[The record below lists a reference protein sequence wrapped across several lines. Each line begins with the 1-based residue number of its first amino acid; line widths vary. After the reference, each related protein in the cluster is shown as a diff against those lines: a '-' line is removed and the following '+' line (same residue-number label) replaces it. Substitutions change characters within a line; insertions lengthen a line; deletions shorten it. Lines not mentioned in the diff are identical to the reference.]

1 MTLEEKL
8 AQLGSIWVFEI
19 LDARPRR
26 ARQGAASASGAGIG
40 QITRVAGATSFAMP
54 VVAALANEI
63 QRFLVE
69 ETRLGIPA
77 IVHEECL
84 HGLVARDAVCFPQ
97 SIGLAAA
104 WDPELLEA
112 LASSFARQLRAM
124 GAHQGLAPI
133 FDVARDP
140 RWGRIEETYGED
152 PYLIA
157 ALGVAYVRG
166 LQEGAGA
173 PVLATGKHM
182 VGHGLP
188 EGGMNRAPAHIGPRE
203 LRDVYLWPFEAAV
216 REAGMR
222 SMMHAYEDVDGVPCV
237 ASRELFTTTLRDEW
251 GFDGIVVSDYAGI
264 DELVE
269 SHAIVGDLG
278 AAAALALEAGIDVE
292 LPSTA
297 AYGAPLAQALADGRV
312 DPALVDRA
320 VARVLAVKFELG
332 LFEAPYV
339 DAAGRA
345 SAARGP
351 TAPWPARRP
360 ARRSSCSR
368 TTGRCRCATTCAT
381 IAVIGPNADSARN
394 LLGDYAHVAHI
405 ETLLEMRA
413 RTRSASRSPTTSA
426 CPTSSRTARRSSTRS
441 ASAAPAAPRSASPPG
456 GDVLDAERRAR
467 SRRRPTAARGADVA
481 IVVVG
486 ERSGLTLECT
496 CGEMRDRMELTL
508 PGRQEELVAAVAATG
523 TPVVLVLVAGRPL
536 AIPEAAASARPPWS
550 TRGCRATR
558 GRRAIAEILFGD
570 AEPGGKLPVTVPR
583 HVGQI
588 PIYYA
593 HKPSGG
599 RSHWHGDYV
608 DGSHLPLWP
617 FGHGLSYTRFALHGP
632 ELDRTT
638 LALGD
643 EVAIGVEVENVGERE
658 GDEVVQLYVRDEEA
672 SVTRPVKELR
682 GFRRVR
688 LAPGRA
694 PPRDLPPGRRAARLH
709 RPRRPARARARPR
722 AADGR
727 HVLDRPALSGRRRAH
742 GRGRRPRAAL
752 ALPDRGRRRLIV
764 ARRNRVTPLSELV
777 ADPARGLVYG
787 NRGCLHDAGGQI
799 RRRYAGR
806 RWIACRLRFRGW
818 HRTPLLQPGRFT
830 ELFFLDEATAMAAGH
845 RACALCRREDYD
857 RLVALW
863 RELHP
868 GQVGADAMD
877 AAAARRARRGG
888 HARAAPSRGA
898 ARRPARRR
906 PSSCATARPGW
917 CAERELLAWTP
928 AGYARA
934 RARGPR
940 ASGAVVITPPS
951 LVEVLRAGWQGAVPL
966 LHPSAAG

>member
-1 MTLEEKL
+1 LSVAATPYLDPALAIADRVDDLLGRMTLEEKL

-19 LDARPRR
+19 LDGAHIESGKAQARL
-26 ARQGAASASGAGIG
+26 GSGIG
-40 QITRVAGATSFAMP
+40 QITRVAGATSFEMP

-104 WDPELLEA
+104 WDPGLVEA

-166 LQEGAGA
+166 LQDGGDA

-222 SMMHAYEDVDGVPCV
+222 SVMHAYEDVDGVPCV

-264 DELVE
+264 DELAT
-269 SHAIVGDLG
+269 SHAIVGDL
-278 AAAALALEAGIDVE
+278 ASCAVLALEAGIDVE

-339 DAAGRA
+339 DAQAARPPLDADRALARDAARA
-345 SAARGP
+345 SIVLLANDGTLPLRDDL
-351 TAPWPARRP
+351 T
-360 ARRSSCSR
+360 
-368 TTGRCRCATTCAT
+368 T

-405 ETLLEMRA
+405 ETLLEMRDNPIGFPVPDDLSLSD
-413 RTRSASRSPTTSA
+413 TLKGRSTILDAIRERCADVTEV
-426 CPTSSRTARRSSTRS
+426 RF
-441 ASAAPAAPRSASPPG
+441 AAG
-456 GDVLDAERRAR
+456 GDVLDASDSQIEEAVA
-467 SRRRPTAARGADVA
+467 AARGADVA

-486 ERSGLTLECT
+486 ERSGLTLDCT
-496 CGEMRDRMELTL
+496 CGEMRDRMELGF
-508 PGRQEELVAAVAATG
+508 PGRQEALVAAVAATG

-536 AIPEAAASARPPWS
+536 AIPDAAERAAAVLNAWVPGDEGP
-550 TRGCRATR
+550 A
-558 GRRAIAEILFGD
+558 AIAEILFGD
-570 AEPGGKLPVTVPR
+570 ADPGGKLPVTVPR
-583 HVGQI
+583 HVGQV

-617 FGHGLSYTRFALHGP
+617 FGHGLTYTRFLLHGP

-643 EVAIGVEVENVGERE
+643 EIAISVEVENVGERA

-688 LAPGRA
+688 LAPGERRRVTFRLA
-694 PPRDLPPGRRAARLH
+694 AEQLAFSGLDGALVFEPGRVRVMVGTSSAEL
-709 RPRRPARARARPR
+709 PCQ
-722 AADGR
+722 ADVELTGEST
-727 HVLDRPALSGRRRAH
+727 AL
-742 GRGRRPRAAL
+742 
-752 ALPDRGRRRLIV
+752 
-764 ARRNRVTPLSELV
+764 
-777 ADPARGLVYG
+777 
-787 NRGCLHDAGGQI
+787 
-799 RRRYAGR
+799 
-806 RWIACRLRFRGW
+806 
-818 HRTPLLQPGRFT
+818 
-830 ELFFLDEATAMAAGH
+830 
-845 RACALCRREDYD
+845 
-857 RLVALW
+857 
-863 RELHP
+863 
-868 GQVGADAMD
+868 
-877 AAAARRARRGG
+877 ARRARYL
-888 HARAAPSRGA
+888 
-898 ARRPARRR
+898 
-906 PSSCATARPGW
+906 TDV
-917 CAERELLAWTP
+917 
-928 AGYARA
+928 
-934 RARGPR
+934 
-940 ASGAVVITPPS
+940 AVS
-951 LVEVLRAGWQGAVPL
+951 
-966 LHPSAAG
+966 

>member
-1 MTLEEKL
+1 LSVAAAPYLDASLPVADRVGDLLARMTLEEKL
-8 AQLGSIWVFEI
+8 AQIGSVWVFEI
-19 LDARPRR
+19 LAREHVDPDKAR
-26 ARQGAASASGAGIG
+26 ARLGAGIG
-40 QITRVAGATSFAMP
+40 QITRVAGATSLAMP
-54 VVAALANEI
+54 AAAALANEI

-104 WDPELLEA
+104 WDPGLLEA

-269 SHAIVGDLG
+269 SHSVVGDLG

-297 AYGAPLAQALADGRV
+297 AYGAPLAQALADGSV
-312 DPALVDRA
+312 DAALVDRA
-320 VARVLAVKFELG
+320 VARVLGVKFELG
-332 LFEAPYV
+332 LFESPYV
-339 DAAGRA
+339 DAEAAQVPLDADRALAREAARA
-345 SAARGP
+345 SIVLLENDGTLPLRDGL
-351 TAPWPARRP
+351 
-360 ARRSSCSR
+360 
-368 TTGRCRCATTCAT
+368 AT
-381 IAVIGPNADSARN
+381 IAVVGPNADSARN
-394 LLGDYAHVAHI
+394 LLGDYAHIAHI
-405 ETLLEMRA
+405 ETLLEMRENPIGFPVPDDLSLSDELDERA
-413 RTRSASRSPTTSA
+413 TI
-426 CPTSSRTARRSSTRS
+426 
-441 ASAAPAAPRSASPPG
+441 
-456 GDVLDAERRAR
+456 LDAIRERAGGAELRFAAGGGILDA
-467 SRRRPTAARGADVA
+467 TDAEIAAAAEAARGADVA

-496 CGEMRDRMELTL
+496 CGEMRDRMELGL

-536 AIPEAAASARPPWS
+536 AIPSAARASAAVVNAWVPGDEGP
-550 TRGCRATR
+550 G
-558 GRRAIAEILFGD
+558 AIAEVLFGD

-583 HVGQI
+583 HVGQV

-632 ELDRTT
+632 SLDRTS
-638 LALGD
+638 LGPGD
-643 EVAIGVEVENVGERE
+643 EVAIAVEVENVGARA

-688 LAPGRA
+688 LAPGERRRVTFRLA
-694 PPRDLPPGRRAARLH
+694 AEQLAFTGRDGRLVLEPGRVRLMVGTSSTDLPCQAEVELTGQPT
-709 RPRRPARARARPR
+709 
-722 AADGR
+722 
-727 HVLDRPALSGRRRAH
+727 VL
-742 GRGRRPRAAL
+742 
-752 ALPDRGRRRLIV
+752 
-764 ARRNRVTPLSELV
+764 ARRS
-777 ADPARGLVYG
+777 
-787 NRGCLHDAGGQI
+787 
-799 RRRYAGR
+799 RY
-806 RWIACRLRFRGW
+806 L
-818 HRTPLLQPGRFT
+818 T
-830 ELFFLDEATAMAAGH
+830 E
-845 RACALCRREDYD
+845 
-857 RLVALW
+857 
-863 RELHP
+863 
-868 GQVGADAMD
+868 
-877 AAAARRARRGG
+877 
-888 HARAAPSRGA
+888 
-898 ARRPARRR
+898 
-906 PSSCATARPGW
+906 
-917 CAERELLAWTP
+917 
-928 AGYARA
+928 
-934 RARGPR
+934 
-940 ASGAVVITPPS
+940 VI
-951 LVEVLRAGWQGAVPL
+951 VD
-966 LHPSAAG
+966 

>member
-1 MTLEEKL
+1 LSVAAAPYLDASLPVADRVGDLLARMTLEEKL
-8 AQLGSIWVFEI
+8 AQIGSIWVFEI
-19 LDARPRR
+19 LTAEHVDPDKARVRL
-26 ARQGAASASGAGIG
+26 GAGIG
-40 QITRVAGATSFAMP
+40 QITRVAGATSLAMP
-54 VVAALANEI
+54 AAAALANAI

-104 WDPELLEA
+104 WDPALLEA

-188 EGGMNRAPAHIGPRE
+188 EGGMNRAPAHIGARE

-269 SHAIVGDLG
+269 SHSTVGDLG

-297 AYGAPLAQALADGRV
+297 AYGAPLAQALADGSV

-332 LFEAPYV
+332 LFESPYV
-339 DAAGRA
+339 DAGAAGPPLDDDRALAREAARA
-345 SAARGP
+345 SIVLLENDGTLPLREGL
-351 TAPWPARRP
+351 
-360 ARRSSCSR
+360 
-368 TTGRCRCATTCAT
+368 AT
-381 IAVIGPNADSARN
+381 IAVVGPNADSARN
-394 LLGDYAHVAHI
+394 LLGDYAHIAHI
-405 ETLLEMRA
+405 ETLLEMRDNPIGFPVPEDLSLSDELDE
-413 RTRSASRSPTTSA
+413 RTTI
-426 CPTSSRTARRSSTRS
+426 
-441 ASAAPAAPRSASPPG
+441 
-456 GDVLDAERRAR
+456 LDAIRDRAGATEVR
-467 SRRRPTAARGADVA
+467 FASGGGVLGSSDAEIAQAVEAARGADVA

-486 ERSGLTLECT
+486 ERSGLTLDCT
-496 CGEMRDRMELTL
+496 CGEMRDRMELGL

-536 AIPEAAASARPPWS
+536 AIPSAAEAAAAVVNAWVPGDEGP
-550 TRGCRATR
+550 G
-558 GRRAIAEILFGD
+558 AIAEVLFGD
-570 AEPGGKLPVTVPR
+570 ADPGGKLPVTVPR
-583 HVGQI
+583 HVGQV

-632 ELDRTT
+632 SLDRT
-638 LALGD
+638 ALGPED
-643 EVAIGVEVENVGERE
+643 EVAIAVEVENVGERT
-658 GDEVVQLYVRDEEA
+658 GDEVVQLYVRDEDA

-688 LAPGRA
+688 LSPGERRRVTFRLAAEQLAFTGLDGRLVLEPGRV
-694 PPRDLPPGRRAARLH
+694 RLLVGTSSTELPCQAEVELTGEPS
-709 RPRRPARARARPR
+709 
-722 AADGR
+722 
-727 HVLDRPALSGRRRAH
+727 VL
-742 GRGRRPRAAL
+742 
-752 ALPDRGRRRLIV
+752 
-764 ARRNRVTPLSELV
+764 ARRSRYLTEV
-777 ADPARGLVYG
+777 AVD
-787 NRGCLHDAGGQI
+787 
-799 RRRYAGR
+799 
-806 RWIACRLRFRGW
+806 
-818 HRTPLLQPGRFT
+818 
-830 ELFFLDEATAMAAGH
+830 
-845 RACALCRREDYD
+845 
-857 RLVALW
+857 
-863 RELHP
+863 
-868 GQVGADAMD
+868 
-877 AAAARRARRGG
+877 
-888 HARAAPSRGA
+888 
-898 ARRPARRR
+898 
-906 PSSCATARPGW
+906 
-917 CAERELLAWTP
+917 
-928 AGYARA
+928 
-934 RARGPR
+934 
-940 ASGAVVITPPS
+940 
-951 LVEVLRAGWQGAVPL
+951 
-966 LHPSAAG
+966 

>member
-1 MTLEEKL
+1 MLTDSGGWTLPLGVTNFSQQYTTDTAKVLAFTTLSMVPALDLLRVRRAPAHQGPDHRGGQGVSVAATPYLDPALAVADRVDDLLGRMTLEEKL
-8 AQLGSIWVFEI
+8 AQLGSIWVFEV
-19 LDARPRR
+19 LDVDRVEPGKAQERL
-26 ARQGAASASGAGIG
+26 GAGIG
-40 QITRVAGATSFAMP
+40 QITRVAGATSFEMP

-63 QRFLVE
+63 QRFLVQG
-69 ETRLGIPA
+69 TRLGIPA

-166 LQEGAGA
+166 LQEGGGA

-237 ASRELFTTTLRDEW
+237 ASRELFTTTLREEW

-297 AYGAPLAQALADGRV
+297 AFGAPLAQALAAGDV

-339 DAAGRA
+339 DAAAARPPLETDRALARDAARA
-345 SAARGP
+345 SIVLLENDGTLPLRDDL
-351 TAPWPARRP
+351 
-360 ARRSSCSR
+360 
-368 TTGRCRCATTCAT
+368 AT

-405 ETLLEMRA
+405 ETLLEMRDNPIGFPVPDDLDLSDELEG
-413 RTRSASRSPTTSA
+413 RSTILDAIRERCA
-426 CPTSSRTARRSSTRS
+426 HGAEVRF
-441 ASAAPAAPRSASPPG
+441 AAG
-456 GDVLDAERRAR
+456 GDVLDASDAEIAEAAD
-467 SRRRPTAARGADVA
+467 AARGADVA

-486 ERSGLTLECT
+486 ERSGLTLACT
-496 CGEMRDRMELTL
+496 CGEMRDRMELGL

-536 AIPEAAASARPPWS
+536 AIPEAAGARGGRAQRLGARRRGAGGDRGDPVRRRRTRAASCRSPCPATSARSRSTTRTSPRAGARTGTATTSTARTCRCGPSATGSPTRASRCTAPSSTARRSRWATRWPSPSRSRTSASAR
-550 TRGCRATR
+550 ATR
-558 GRRAIAEILFGD
+558 SSSSTCA
-570 AEPGGKLPVTVPR
+570 T
-583 HVGQI
+583 
-588 PIYYA
+588 
-593 HKPSGG
+593 
-599 RSHWHGDYV
+599 
-608 DGSHLPLWP
+608 
-617 FGHGLSYTRFALHGP
+617 
-632 ELDRTT
+632 
-638 LALGD
+638 
-643 EVAIGVEVENVGERE
+643 
-658 GDEVVQLYVRDEEA
+658 
-672 SVTRPVKELR
+672 
-682 GFRRVR
+682 
-688 LAPGRA
+688 
-694 PPRDLPPGRRAARLH
+694 
-709 RPRRPARARARPR
+709 RRPA
-722 AADGR
+722 
-727 HVLDRPALSGRRRAH
+727 S
-742 GRGRRPRAAL
+742 RGR
-752 ALPDRGRRRLIV
+752 
-764 ARRNRVTPLSELV
+764 
-777 ADPARGLVYG
+777 
-787 NRGCLHDAGGQI
+787 
-799 RRRYAGR
+799 
-806 RWIACRLRFRGW
+806 
-818 HRTPLLQPGRFT
+818 
-830 ELFFLDEATAMAAGH
+830 
-845 RACALCRREDYD
+845 
-857 RLVALW
+857 
-863 RELHP
+863 
-868 GQVGADAMD
+868 
-877 AAAARRARRGG
+877 
-888 HARAAPSRGA
+888 SR
-898 ARRPARRR
+898 
-906 PSSCATARPGW
+906 SCAASGACTW
-917 CAERELLAWTP
+917 
-928 AGYARA
+928 
-934 RARGPR
+934 PR
-940 ASGAVVITPPS
+940 ASAGA
-951 LVEVLRAGWQGAVPL
+951 
-966 LHPSAAG
+966 

>member
-1 MTLEEKL
+1 LSVAAQPYLDPALAVADRVDDLLGRMTLEEKL
-8 AQLGSIWVFEI
+8 AQLGSIWVFEM
-19 LDARPRR
+19 LDGDRLDPGKAQERL
-26 ARQGAASASGAGIG
+26 GAGIG

-69 ETRLGIPA
+69 RTRLGIPA

-104 WDPELLEA
+104 WDPDLLEA

-166 LQEGAGA
+166 LQEGGGG

-188 EGGMNRAPAHIGPRE
+188 EGGMNRAPAHIGTRE

-269 SHAIVGDLG
+269 SHAIVGGLG

-297 AYGAPLAQALADGRV
+297 AYGAPLAQALAGGDV

-339 DAAGRA
+339 DAAAARPPLAADRALARDAARA
-345 SAARGP
+345 SIVLLENDGTLPLRDDL
-351 TAPWPARRP
+351 
-360 ARRSSCSR
+360 
-368 TTGRCRCATTCAT
+368 AT
-381 IAVIGPNADSARN
+381 IAVVGPNADSARN

-405 ETLLEMRA
+405 ETLLEMRENPIGFPVPENLDLSDELEG
-413 RTRSASRSPTTSA
+413 RSTVLDAIRERCA
-426 CPTSSRTARRSSTRS
+426 DGAQVHF
-441 ASAAPAAPRSASPPG
+441 AAG
-456 GDVLDAERRAR
+456 GDVLDASDAEIAEAAD
-467 SRRRPTAARGADVA
+467 AARGADVA

-486 ERSGLTLECT
+486 ERSGLTLDCT
-496 CGEMRDRMELTL
+496 CGEMRDRIELTL

-536 AIPEAAASARPPWS
+536 GIPEAAQ
-550 TRGCRATR
+550 RAAAVLNAWVP
-558 GRRAIAEILFGD
+558 GDEGPAAIADVLFGD
-570 AEPGGKLPVTVPR
+570 ADPGGKLPVTVPR
-583 HVGQI
+583 HVGQV
-588 PIYYA
+588 PIHYA

-632 ELDRTT
+632 QLDRTA

-643 EVAIGVEVENVGERE
+643 EVAIAVEVENVGERA

-682 GFRRVR
+682 GFRRVHLAAGERRRVTFR
-688 LAPGRA
+688 LAAEQLAFTGLDGQLVLEPGRVRVMVGTSSA
-694 PPRDLPPGRRAARLH
+694 DLPCQ
-709 RPRRPARARARPR
+709 
-722 AADGR
+722 ADLELTGESA
-727 HVLDRPALSGRRRAH
+727 VL
-742 GRGRRPRAAL
+742 
-752 ALPDRGRRRLIV
+752 
-764 ARRNRVTPLSELV
+764 ARRSRYLTEV
-777 ADPARGLVYG
+777 AVD
-787 NRGCLHDAGGQI
+787 
-799 RRRYAGR
+799 
-806 RWIACRLRFRGW
+806 
-818 HRTPLLQPGRFT
+818 
-830 ELFFLDEATAMAAGH
+830 
-845 RACALCRREDYD
+845 
-857 RLVALW
+857 
-863 RELHP
+863 
-868 GQVGADAMD
+868 
-877 AAAARRARRGG
+877 
-888 HARAAPSRGA
+888 
-898 ARRPARRR
+898 
-906 PSSCATARPGW
+906 
-917 CAERELLAWTP
+917 
-928 AGYARA
+928 
-934 RARGPR
+934 
-940 ASGAVVITPPS
+940 
-951 LVEVLRAGWQGAVPL
+951 
-966 LHPSAAG
+966 

>member
-1 MTLEEKL
+1 MSVAASPYLDPALAVADRVDDLLRRMTLEEKL

-19 LDARPRR
+19 LDGARVAPRKAQER
-26 ARQGAASASGAGIG
+26 LGTGIG
-40 QITRVAGATSFAMP
+40 QITRVAGATSFEMP

-63 QRFLVE
+63 QRFLVQ
-69 ETRLGIPA
+69 ETRLGVPA

-104 WDPELLEA
+104 WDPELIEA
-112 LASSFARQLRAM
+112 LACSFARQLRAM

-166 LQEGAGA
+166 LQQGAGA

-264 DELVE
+264 DELVQ
-269 SHAIVGDLG
+269 SHAIVGDLS
-278 AAAALALEAGIDVE
+278 AAAVLALEAGIDVE
-292 LPSTA
+292 LPSTVA
-297 AYGAPLAQALADGRV
+297 FGAPLAAALADGRV
-312 DPALVDRA
+312 DPALVGRA

-339 DAAGRA
+339 DVDAARPRLHDDRALAREAARA
-345 SAARGP
+345 SIVLLGNDGTLPLRGDLQ
-351 TAPWPARRP
+351 
-360 ARRSSCSR
+360 
-368 TTGRCRCATTCAT
+368 T

-394 LLGDYAHVAHI
+394 LLGDYAHIAHI
-405 ETLLEMRA
+405 ETLLEMRDNPIGFPVPDDLNLSDELEG
-413 RTRSASRSPTTSA
+413 RSTILDAIRERCSSGADVRFAS
-426 CPTSSRTARRSSTRS
+426 
-441 ASAAPAAPRSASPPG
+441 G
-456 GDVLDAERRAR
+456 GGVLDASDAELEQAVA
-467 SRRRPTAARGADVA
+467 AARGADVA

-486 ERSGLTLECT
+486 ERSGLTLDCT
-496 CGEMRDRMELTL
+496 CGEMPDRMELGL

-523 TPVVLVLVAGRPL
+523 TPLVLVLVSGRPL
-536 AIPEAAASARPPWS
+536 AIPEAAGRAAAVLNAWVPGDEGPAAISA
-550 TRGCRATR
+550 
-558 GRRAIAEILFGD
+558 ILFGD
-570 AEPGGKLPVTVPR
+570 DDPGGKLPVTVPR
-583 HVGQI
+583 HVGQV

-608 DGSHLPLWP
+608 DGSNLPLWP

-643 EVAIGVEVENVGERE
+643 EVAISVEVENVGERS
-658 GDEVVQLYVRDEEA
+658 GDEVLQLYARDEEA

-682 GFRRVR
+682 GFRRVH
-688 LAPGRA
+688 LAPGERRRVTFRLA
-694 PPRDLPPGRRAARLH
+694 AEQLAFTGLDGTLVHEPGRVRLMVGTSSAEL
-709 RPRRPARARARPR
+709 PCQ
-722 AADGR
+722 ADIELTGATTGVPQR
-727 HVLDRPALSGRRRAH
+727 SRYLTE
-742 GRGRRPRAAL
+742 
-752 ALPDRGRRRLIV
+752 V
-764 ARRNRVTPLSELV
+764 A
-777 ADPARGLVYG
+777 
-787 NRGCLHDAGGQI
+787 
-799 RRRYAGR
+799 
-806 RWIACRLRFRGW
+806 
-818 HRTPLLQPGRFT
+818 
-830 ELFFLDEATAMAAGH
+830 
-845 RACALCRREDYD
+845 
-857 RLVALW
+857 
-863 RELHP
+863 
-868 GQVGADAMD
+868 
-877 AAAARRARRGG
+877 
-888 HARAAPSRGA
+888 
-898 ARRPARRR
+898 
-906 PSSCATARPGW
+906 
-917 CAERELLAWTP
+917 
-928 AGYARA
+928 
-934 RARGPR
+934 
-940 ASGAVVITPPS
+940 
-951 LVEVLRAGWQGAVPL
+951 VE
-966 LHPSAAG
+966 

>member
-1 MTLEEKL
+1 LSVAASPYLDPALPVADRVGDLLSRMTLEEKL
-8 AQLGSIWVFEI
+8 AQIGSIWVFEI
-19 LDARPRR
+19 LAGEHVDAEKAR
-26 ARQGAASASGAGIG
+26 ARLGAGIG
-40 QITRVAGATSFAMP
+40 QITRVAGATSLAMP
-54 VVAALANEI
+54 AAAALANEI

-69 ETRLGIPA
+69 DTRLGIPA

-104 WDPELLEA
+104 WDPALLEA
-112 LASSFARQLRAM
+112 LATSFARQLRAM

-188 EGGMNRAPAHIGPRE
+188 EGGMNRAPAHIGSRE

-237 ASRELFTTTLRDEW
+237 ASRELFTTMLRDEW

-264 DELVE
+264 DELAT
-269 SHAIVGDLG
+269 SHAVVADLG
-278 AAAALALEAGIDVE
+278 AAAVLALEAGIDVE

-297 AYGAPLAQALADGRV
+297 AFGAPLARALADGRV
-312 DPALVDRA
+312 DPGLVDRA

-332 LFEAPYV
+332 LFEGPYV
-339 DAAGRA
+339 DADAARPPLDSDRALAREAARA
-345 SAARGP
+345 SIVLLANDGTLPLRGDL
-351 TAPWPARRP
+351 
-360 ARRSSCSR
+360 RS
-368 TTGRCRCATTCAT
+368 

-394 LLGDYAHVAHI
+394 LLGDYAHIAHV
-405 ETLLEMRA
+405 ETLLEMRENPIGFPVPEDLNLSDELEE
-413 RTRSASRSPTTSA
+413 RTTILDAIRERCSG
-426 CPTSSRTARRSSTRS
+426 
-441 ASAAPAAPRSASPPG
+441 AAEVRFAAG
-456 GDVLDAERRAR
+456 GGVLDASDAEIEEAVE
-467 SRRRPTAARGADVA
+467 AARGADVA

-486 ERSGLTLECT
+486 ERSGLTLDCT
-496 CGEMRDRMELTL
+496 CGEMRDRMELGL

-536 AIPEAAASARPPWS
+536 AIPEAADRSAAVLNAWVPGDEGP
-550 TRGCRATR
+550 A
-558 GRRAIAEILFGD
+558 AIAEVLFGD
-570 AEPGGKLPVTVPR
+570 ADPGGKLPVTVPR
-583 HVGQI
+583 NVGQV

-632 ELDRTT
+632 ELNHDT

-643 EVAIGVEVENVGERE
+643 DVAIAVEVENVGERE

-688 LAPGRA
+688 LAPGERRRVTFRLA
-694 PPRDLPPGRRAARLH
+694 AEQLAFTGLDGALVFEPGRVRLMVGTSSVEL
-709 RPRRPARARARPR
+709 PCQ
-722 AADGR
+722 ADVELTGEAS
-727 HVLDRPALSGRRRAH
+727 V
-742 GRGRRPRAAL
+742 
-752 ALPDRGRRRLIV
+752 V
-764 ARRNRVTPLSELV
+764 ARRSRYLTEV
-777 ADPARGLVYG
+777 AVD
-787 NRGCLHDAGGQI
+787 
-799 RRRYAGR
+799 
-806 RWIACRLRFRGW
+806 
-818 HRTPLLQPGRFT
+818 
-830 ELFFLDEATAMAAGH
+830 
-845 RACALCRREDYD
+845 
-857 RLVALW
+857 
-863 RELHP
+863 
-868 GQVGADAMD
+868 
-877 AAAARRARRGG
+877 
-888 HARAAPSRGA
+888 
-898 ARRPARRR
+898 
-906 PSSCATARPGW
+906 
-917 CAERELLAWTP
+917 
-928 AGYARA
+928 
-934 RARGPR
+934 
-940 ASGAVVITPPS
+940 
-951 LVEVLRAGWQGAVPL
+951 
-966 LHPSAAG
+966 

>member
-1 MTLEEKL
+1 LSVAAAPYLDASLPVADRVGDLLARMTLEEKL
-8 AQLGSIWVFEI
+8 AQIGSIWVFEI
-19 LDARPRR
+19 LTAEHVDPDKAR
-26 ARQGAASASGAGIG
+26 ARLGAGIG
-40 QITRVAGATSFAMP
+40 QITRVAGATSLAMP
-54 VVAALANEI
+54 AAAALANAI

-104 WDPELLEA
+104 WDPALLET

-188 EGGMNRAPAHIGPRE
+188 EGGMNRAPAHIGARE

-269 SHAIVGDLG
+269 SHSTVGDLG
-278 AAAALALEAGIDVE
+278 AAAALALDAGIDVE

-297 AYGAPLAQALADGRV
+297 AYGAPLARALAEGNV

-332 LFEAPYV
+332 LFESPYV
-339 DAAGRA
+339 DADAASPPLDDDRELAREAARA
-345 SAARGP
+345 SIVLLENDGTLPLRDGL
-351 TAPWPARRP
+351 
-360 ARRSSCSR
+360 
-368 TTGRCRCATTCAT
+368 AT
-381 IAVIGPNADSARN
+381 IAVVGPNADSARN
-394 LLGDYAHVAHI
+394 LLGDYAHIAHI
-405 ETLLEMRA
+405 ETLLEMRENPIGFPVPNDLSLSDELDERA
-413 RTRSASRSPTTSA
+413 TI
-426 CPTSSRTARRSSTRS
+426 
-441 ASAAPAAPRSASPPG
+441 
-456 GDVLDAERRAR
+456 LDAIRERAGGAEVRFAAGGGVLEA
-467 SRRRPTAARGADVA
+467 TDAEIAEAIEAARGADVA

-486 ERSGLTLECT
+486 ERSGLTLDCT
-496 CGEMRDRMELTL
+496 CGEMRDRMELGL

-536 AIPEAAASARPPWS
+536 AIPSAAAAAVAVIAAWVPGDEGP
-550 TRGCRATR
+550 A
-558 GRRAIAEILFGD
+558 AIAEVLFGD
-570 AEPGGKLPVTVPR
+570 ADPGGKLPVTVPR
-583 HVGQI
+583 HVGQV

-632 ELDRTT
+632 SLDRAT
-638 LALGD
+638 LGPDD
-643 EVAIGVEVENVGERE
+643 ELAIAVEVENVGERT
-658 GDEVVQLYVRDEEA
+658 GDEVVQLYVRDEDA

-688 LAPGRA
+688 LSPGERRRVTFRLAAEQLAFTGLDGRLVLEPGRV
-694 PPRDLPPGRRAARLH
+694 RLMVGTSSTELPCEAEVELTGEPT
-709 RPRRPARARARPR
+709 
-722 AADGR
+722 
-727 HVLDRPALSGRRRAH
+727 VL
-742 GRGRRPRAAL
+742 
-752 ALPDRGRRRLIV
+752 
-764 ARRNRVTPLSELV
+764 ARRSRYLTEV
-777 ADPARGLVYG
+777 AVD
-787 NRGCLHDAGGQI
+787 
-799 RRRYAGR
+799 
-806 RWIACRLRFRGW
+806 
-818 HRTPLLQPGRFT
+818 
-830 ELFFLDEATAMAAGH
+830 
-845 RACALCRREDYD
+845 
-857 RLVALW
+857 
-863 RELHP
+863 
-868 GQVGADAMD
+868 
-877 AAAARRARRGG
+877 
-888 HARAAPSRGA
+888 
-898 ARRPARRR
+898 
-906 PSSCATARPGW
+906 
-917 CAERELLAWTP
+917 
-928 AGYARA
+928 
-934 RARGPR
+934 
-940 ASGAVVITPPS
+940 
-951 LVEVLRAGWQGAVPL
+951 
-966 LHPSAAG
+966 

>member
-1 MTLEEKL
+1 LSVAAQPYLDPTLAVADRVDDLLGRMTLEEKL
-8 AQLGSIWVFEI
+8 AQLGSIWVFEV
-19 LDARPRR
+19 LDGDRLDPGKA
-26 ARQGAASASGAGIG
+26 QGRLGGGIG

-54 VVAALANEI
+54 VVAAIANEI

-69 ETRLGIPA
+69 RTRLGIPA

-104 WDPELLEA
+104 WDPDLLEA

-166 LQEGAGA
+166 LQEGGSA

-188 EGGMNRAPAHIGPRE
+188 EGGMNRAPAHIGARE

-292 LPSTA
+292 LPSTV
-297 AYGAPLAQALADGRV
+297 AYGAPLAQALAAGDV

-339 DAAGRA
+339 DAAAAVPPLEADRALARDAARA
-345 SAARGP
+345 SIVLLENDGTLPLRDDL
-351 TAPWPARRP
+351 
-360 ARRSSCSR
+360 
-368 TTGRCRCATTCAT
+368 AT

-405 ETLLEMRA
+405 ETLLEMRDNPIGFPVPDDLSLSD
-413 RTRSASRSPTTSA
+413 TLEGRSTI
-426 CPTSSRTARRSSTRS
+426 
-441 ASAAPAAPRSASPPG
+441 
-456 GDVLDAERRAR
+456 LDAVRERCRAGAEVR
-467 SRRRPTAARGADVA
+467 FAAGGGILEAGDAEIAEAADAARGADVA

-486 ERSGLTLECT
+486 ERSGLTLDCT
-496 CGEMRDRMELTL
+496 CGEMRDRMELGL

-523 TPVVLVLVAGRPL
+523 TPVVLVLVSGRPL
-536 AIPEAAASARPPWS
+536 AIPEAAQ
-550 TRGCRATR
+550 RAAAVVNAWVP
-558 GRRAIAEILFGD
+558 GDEGPAAIAAVLFGD
-570 AEPGGKLPVTVPR
+570 ADPGGRLPVTVPR
-583 HVGQI
+583 HVGQV
-588 PIYYA
+588 PIHYA

-632 ELDRTT
+632 ELDRAA

-643 EVAIGVEVENVGERE
+643 EVAIAVEVENVGDRA

-682 GFRRVR
+682 GFRRVH
-688 LAPGRA
+688 LAPGERRRVTFRLA
-694 PPRDLPPGRRAARLH
+694 AEQLAFTGLDGQLVFEPGRVRVLVGTSSADLPCQADLELTGEAA
-709 RPRRPARARARPR
+709 
-722 AADGR
+722 
-727 HVLDRPALSGRRRAH
+727 VL
-742 GRGRRPRAAL
+742 
-752 ALPDRGRRRLIV
+752 
-764 ARRNRVTPLSELV
+764 
-777 ADPARGLVYG
+777 
-787 NRGCLHDAGGQI
+787 
-799 RRRYAGR
+799 
-806 RWIACRLRFRGW
+806 
-818 HRTPLLQPGRFT
+818 
-830 ELFFLDEATAMAAGH
+830 
-845 RACALCRREDYD
+845 
-857 RLVALW
+857 
-863 RELHP
+863 
-868 GQVGADAMD
+868 
-877 AAAARRARRGG
+877 ARRARYL
-888 HARAAPSRGA
+888 
-898 ARRPARRR
+898 
-906 PSSCATARPGW
+906 T
-917 CAERELLAWTP
+917 EV
-928 AGYARA
+928 
-934 RARGPR
+934 
-940 ASGAVVITPPS
+940 AVD
-951 LVEVLRAGWQGAVPL
+951 
-966 LHPSAAG
+966 

>member
-1 MTLEEKL
+1 LSVAAQPYLDPALAIADRVGDLLGRMTLEEKL
-8 AQLGSIWVFEI
+8 AQLGSIWVFEV
-19 LDARPRR
+19 LDADRLDPDR
-26 ARQGAASASGAGIG
+26 AQERLGAGIG
-40 QITRVAGATSFAMP
+40 QITRVAGATSFEMP

-69 ETRLGIPA
+69 RTRLGIPA

-112 LASSFARQLRAM
+112 LAASFARQLRAM

-166 LQEGAGA
+166 LQEGGGA

-222 SMMHAYEDVDGVPCV
+222 SLMHAYEDVDGVPCV

-297 AYGAPLAQALADGRV
+297 AFGAPLAQALAAGDV

-320 VARVLAVKFELG
+320 VARILAVKFELG

-339 DAAGRA
+339 DAAAARPPLEADRALARDAARA
-345 SAARGP
+345 SIVLLENDGTLPLRDDL
-351 TAPWPARRP
+351 
-360 ARRSSCSR
+360 
-368 TTGRCRCATTCAT
+368 AT

-413 RTRSASRSPTTSA
+413 RDNPFGFPIPEDLTLSDELEARPTILDAIRERCAGAVEVRFAS
-426 CPTSSRTARRSSTRS
+426 
-441 ASAAPAAPRSASPPG
+441 G
-456 GDVLDAERRAR
+456 GDVLDADDAQIEEAVA
-467 SRRRPTAARGADVA
+467 AARGADIA
-481 IVVVG
+481 ILVVG
-486 ERSGLTLECT
+486 ERSGLTDSCT
-496 CGEMRDRMELTL
+496 CGEARDRMELTL

-536 AIPEAAASARPPWS
+536 GVEAAAERCAAVLNAWVPGDEGP
-550 TRGCRATR
+550 A
-558 GRRAIAEILFGD
+558 AIAEILFGD

-583 HVGQI
+583 HVGQV

-632 ELDRTT
+632 ELDRTA

-643 EVAIGVEVENVGERE
+643 EVAIAVEVENVGGRA

-682 GFRRVR
+682 GFRRVHVAAGERRRVTFR
-688 LAPGRA
+688 LAAEQLAFTGLDGQLVLEPGRVRVMVGTSSA
-694 PPRDLPPGRRAARLH
+694 DLPCQADLELTGEAA
-709 RPRRPARARARPR
+709 
-722 AADGR
+722 
-727 HVLDRPALSGRRRAH
+727 VL
-742 GRGRRPRAAL
+742 
-752 ALPDRGRRRLIV
+752 
-764 ARRNRVTPLSELV
+764 ARRSRYLTDVTV
-777 ADPARGLVYG
+777 D
-787 NRGCLHDAGGQI
+787 
-799 RRRYAGR
+799 
-806 RWIACRLRFRGW
+806 
-818 HRTPLLQPGRFT
+818 
-830 ELFFLDEATAMAAGH
+830 
-845 RACALCRREDYD
+845 
-857 RLVALW
+857 
-863 RELHP
+863 
-868 GQVGADAMD
+868 
-877 AAAARRARRGG
+877 
-888 HARAAPSRGA
+888 
-898 ARRPARRR
+898 
-906 PSSCATARPGW
+906 
-917 CAERELLAWTP
+917 
-928 AGYARA
+928 
-934 RARGPR
+934 
-940 ASGAVVITPPS
+940 
-951 LVEVLRAGWQGAVPL
+951 
-966 LHPSAAG
+966 

>member
-1 MTLEEKL
+1 LSVAAQPYLDPALAVADRVDDLLARMTPEEKL
-8 AQLGSIWVFEI
+8 AQLGSTWVFEV
-19 LDARPRR
+19 LDGDRLEPGKAQERL
-26 ARQGAASASGAGIG
+26 GAGIG

-69 ETRLGIPA
+69 KTRLGIPA

-104 WDPELLEA
+104 WDPQLLEEI
-112 LASSFARQLRAM
+112 ASSFARQLRAM

-166 LQEGAGA
+166 LQEGGGG

-188 EGGMNRAPAHIGPRE
+188 EGGMNRAPAHIGARE
-203 LRDVYLWPFEAAV
+203 LRDIYLWPFEAAV

-297 AYGAPLAQALADGRV
+297 AYGAPLAQAVAAGDV

-339 DAAGRA
+339 DAAAALPPLEADRAVARRAARA
-345 SAARGP
+345 SIVLLENDGTLPLRDDL
-351 TAPWPARRP
+351 
-360 ARRSSCSR
+360 
-368 TTGRCRCATTCAT
+368 AT

-405 ETLLEMRA
+405 ETLLEMRENPIGFPVPDDLSLSD
-413 RTRSASRSPTTSA
+413 TLEGRSTI
-426 CPTSSRTARRSSTRS
+426 
-441 ASAAPAAPRSASPPG
+441 
-456 GDVLDAERRAR
+456 LDAVRERCEAEVCFAAGGAILEAGDAEIAEAAE
-467 SRRRPTAARGADVA
+467 AARGADVA

-486 ERSGLTLECT
+486 ERSGLTLDCT
-496 CGEMRDRMELTL
+496 CGEMRDRMELGL

-523 TPVVLVLVAGRPL
+523 TPMVLVLVAGRPL
-536 AIPEAAASARPPWS
+536 AIPAAAQ
-550 TRGCRATR
+550 RAAAVVNAWVP
-558 GRRAIAEILFGD
+558 GDEGPAAIAEVLFGD
-570 AEPGGKLPVTVPR
+570 ADPGGRLPVTVPR
-583 HVGQI
+583 HVGQV

-593 HKPSGG
+593 HRPSGG

-632 ELDRTT
+632 ELDRAA

-643 EVAIGVEVENVGERE
+643 EVAIAVEVENVGERA

-682 GFRRVR
+682 GFRRVHLAAGERRRVTFHLTAEQLAFTGLDGR
-688 LAPGRA
+688 LVLEPGRVRVMVGTSSA
-694 PPRDLPPGRRAARLH
+694 DLPCQ
-709 RPRRPARARARPR
+709 
-722 AADGR
+722 ADLELTGETA
-727 HVLDRPALSGRRRAH
+727 VL
-742 GRGRRPRAAL
+742 
-752 ALPDRGRRRLIV
+752 
-764 ARRNRVTPLSELV
+764 ARRSRYLTEV
-777 ADPARGLVYG
+777 AVD
-787 NRGCLHDAGGQI
+787 
-799 RRRYAGR
+799 
-806 RWIACRLRFRGW
+806 
-818 HRTPLLQPGRFT
+818 
-830 ELFFLDEATAMAAGH
+830 
-845 RACALCRREDYD
+845 
-857 RLVALW
+857 
-863 RELHP
+863 
-868 GQVGADAMD
+868 
-877 AAAARRARRGG
+877 
-888 HARAAPSRGA
+888 
-898 ARRPARRR
+898 
-906 PSSCATARPGW
+906 
-917 CAERELLAWTP
+917 
-928 AGYARA
+928 
-934 RARGPR
+934 
-940 ASGAVVITPPS
+940 
-951 LVEVLRAGWQGAVPL
+951 
-966 LHPSAAG
+966 

>member
-1 MTLEEKL
+1 LSVAASPYLDPALTVAERVDDLLGRMTLEEKL
-8 AQLGSIWVFEI
+8 AQLGSMWVFEV
-19 LDARPRR
+19 LEGARVAPGKAQDRL
-26 ARQGAASASGAGIG
+26 GGGIG
-40 QITRVAGATSFAMP
+40 QITRVAGATSFEMP

-63 QRFLVE
+63 QRFLVQ

-112 LASSFARQLRAM
+112 MASSFARQLRAM

-166 LQEGAGA
+166 LQDGADA

-237 ASRELFTTTLRDEW
+237 ASRELFTTTLRDDW

-269 SHAIVGDLG
+269 SHAIVGDLSG
-278 AAAALALEAGIDVE
+278 AAALALEAGIDVE

-339 DAAGRA
+339 DAQAARPPLDEDRALAREAARA
-345 SAARGP
+345 SIVLLANDGTLPLRDDL
-351 TAPWPARRP
+351 
-360 ARRSSCSR
+360 RS
-368 TTGRCRCATTCAT
+368 

-405 ETLLEMRA
+405 ETLLEMRDNPVGFPVPDDLNLSDELEG
-413 RTRSASRSPTTSA
+413 RSTI
-426 CPTSSRTARRSSTRS
+426 
-441 ASAAPAAPRSASPPG
+441 
-456 GDVLDAERRAR
+456 LDAIHGRCAGAEVRFASGGGVRDA
-467 SRRRPTAARGADVA
+467 SDAEIAQAVDAARGAEVA

-486 ERSGLTLECT
+486 ERSGLTLDCT
-496 CGEMRDRMELTL
+496 CGEMRDRMELGL

-536 AIPEAAASARPPWS
+536 AIPEAAERSAAVLNAWVPGDEGP
-550 TRGCRATR
+550 A
-558 GRRAIAEILFGD
+558 AIADVLFGD

-583 HVGQI
+583 HVGQV

-593 HKPSGG
+593 HRPSGG

-632 ELDRTT
+632 ELDRST
-638 LALGD
+638 LALGG

-688 LAPGRA
+688 LAPGERRRVTFRLA
-694 PPRDLPPGRRAARLH
+694 AEQLAFTGLDGALVLEPGRVRLMVGTSSADLPCQ
-709 RPRRPARARARPR
+709 
-722 AADGR
+722 ADVELTGEAT
-727 HVLDRPALSGRRRAH
+727 VL
-742 GRGRRPRAAL
+742 
-752 ALPDRGRRRLIV
+752 
-764 ARRNRVTPLSELV
+764 ARRSRYLTEV
-777 ADPARGLVYG
+777 AVD
-787 NRGCLHDAGGQI
+787 
-799 RRRYAGR
+799 
-806 RWIACRLRFRGW
+806 
-818 HRTPLLQPGRFT
+818 
-830 ELFFLDEATAMAAGH
+830 
-845 RACALCRREDYD
+845 
-857 RLVALW
+857 
-863 RELHP
+863 
-868 GQVGADAMD
+868 
-877 AAAARRARRGG
+877 
-888 HARAAPSRGA
+888 
-898 ARRPARRR
+898 
-906 PSSCATARPGW
+906 
-917 CAERELLAWTP
+917 
-928 AGYARA
+928 
-934 RARGPR
+934 
-940 ASGAVVITPPS
+940 
-951 LVEVLRAGWQGAVPL
+951 
-966 LHPSAAG
+966 

>member
-1 MTLEEKL
+1 LSVAAQPYLDPALAVADRVDDLLGRMTLEEKL
-8 AQLGSIWVFEI
+8 AQLGSSWVFEV
-19 LDARPRR
+19 LDGDRLDPGKAQERL
-26 ARQGAASASGAGIG
+26 GAGIG

-69 ETRLGIPA
+69 RTRLGIPA

-104 WDPELLEA
+104 WDPDLLEA

-166 LQEGAGA
+166 LQEGGGA

-188 EGGMNRAPAHIGPRE
+188 EGGMNRAPAHIGTRE

-278 AAAALALEAGIDVE
+278 AAAARALEAGIDVE

-297 AYGAPLAQALADGRV
+297 AYGAPLAQALAAGDV

-339 DAAGRA
+339 DAAAARPPLAADRALARNAARA
-345 SAARGP
+345 SMVLLENDGTLPLRDDL
-351 TAPWPARRP
+351 
-360 ARRSSCSR
+360 
-368 TTGRCRCATTCAT
+368 AT

-405 ETLLEMRA
+405 ETLLEMRENPIGFPVPEDLDLSDELDG
-413 RTRSASRSPTTSA
+413 RSTVLDAIRERCA
-426 CPTSSRTARRSSTRS
+426 DGAEVRF
-441 ASAAPAAPRSASPPG
+441 AAG
-456 GDVLDAERRAR
+456 GDVLDASDAEIAEAAD
-467 SRRRPTAARGADVA
+467 AARGADVA

-486 ERSGLTLECT
+486 ERSGLTLDCT

-508 PGRQEELVAAVAATG
+508 PGRQEELVAAVAATD

-536 AIPEAAASARPPWS
+536 GIPEAAQ
-550 TRGCRATR
+550 RAAAVLNAWVP
-558 GRRAIAEILFGD
+558 GDEGPAAIADVLFGD
-570 AEPGGKLPVTVPR
+570 ADPGGKLPVTVPR
-583 HVGQI
+583 HVGQL
-588 PIYYA
+588 PIHYA

-632 ELDRTT
+632 QLDRTT
-638 LALGD
+638 LALG
-643 EVAIGVEVENVGERE
+643 EVVAIAVEVENVGERP

-682 GFRRVR
+682 GFRRVHLAAGERRRVTFR
-688 LAPGRA
+688 LAAEQLAFTGLDGHLVLEPGRVRVMVGTSSA
-694 PPRDLPPGRRAARLH
+694 DLPCQ
-709 RPRRPARARARPR
+709 
-722 AADGR
+722 ADLELTGETAI
-727 HVLDRPALSGRRRAH
+727 L
-742 GRGRRPRAAL
+742 
-752 ALPDRGRRRLIV
+752 
-764 ARRNRVTPLSELV
+764 ARRSRYLNEV
-777 ADPARGLVYG
+777 AVD
-787 NRGCLHDAGGQI
+787 
-799 RRRYAGR
+799 
-806 RWIACRLRFRGW
+806 
-818 HRTPLLQPGRFT
+818 
-830 ELFFLDEATAMAAGH
+830 
-845 RACALCRREDYD
+845 
-857 RLVALW
+857 
-863 RELHP
+863 
-868 GQVGADAMD
+868 
-877 AAAARRARRGG
+877 
-888 HARAAPSRGA
+888 
-898 ARRPARRR
+898 
-906 PSSCATARPGW
+906 
-917 CAERELLAWTP
+917 
-928 AGYARA
+928 
-934 RARGPR
+934 
-940 ASGAVVITPPS
+940 
-951 LVEVLRAGWQGAVPL
+951 
-966 LHPSAAG
+966 

>member
-1 MTLEEKL
+1 LTVAATPYLDPALAVADRVDDLLGRMTLEEKL
-8 AQLGSIWVFEI
+8 AQLGSIWVFEV
-19 LDARPRR
+19 LDSDRLDPGKAQQRL
-26 ARQGAASASGAGIG
+26 SAGIG

-69 ETRLGIPA
+69 RTRLGIPA

-104 WDPELLEA
+104 WDPDLLEA

-166 LQEGAGA
+166 LQEGGGG

-188 EGGMNRAPAHIGPRE
+188 EGGMNRAPAHIGTRE

-297 AYGAPLAQALADGRV
+297 AYGAPLAQALAAGDV

-339 DAAGRA
+339 DAAAARPPLAADRALARDAARA
-345 SAARGP
+345 SIVLLENDGTLPLRDDL
-351 TAPWPARRP
+351 
-360 ARRSSCSR
+360 
-368 TTGRCRCATTCAT
+368 AT
-381 IAVIGPNADSARN
+381 IAVIGPNADNARN
-394 LLGDYAHVAHI
+394 LLGDYAHIAHI
-405 ETLLEMRA
+405 ETLLEMRENPIGFPVPEDLDLSDELDG
-413 RTRSASRSPTTSA
+413 RST
-426 CPTSSRTARRSSTRS
+426 
-441 ASAAPAAPRSASPPG
+441 
-456 GDVLDAERRAR
+456 VLDAIRERCADGAEVRFAAGGGVLDA
-467 SRRRPTAARGADVA
+467 SDSEIAEAADAARGADVA

-486 ERSGLTLECT
+486 ERSGLTLDCT

-536 AIPEAAASARPPWS
+536 GIPEAAQ
-550 TRGCRATR
+550 RAAAVLNAWVP
-558 GRRAIAEILFGD
+558 GDEGPAAIADVLFGD
-570 AEPGGKLPVTVPR
+570 ADPGGKLPVTVPR
-583 HVGQI
+583 HVGQV
-588 PIYYA
+588 PIHYA

-632 ELDRTT
+632 QLDSTT
-638 LALGD
+638 LGPGD
-643 EVAIGVEVENVGERE
+643 EVAIAVEVENVGERA

-682 GFRRVR
+682 GFRRVHLAAGERRRVTFR
-688 LAPGRA
+688 LAAEQLAFTGLDGQLVLEPGLVRVMVGTSSS
-694 PPRDLPPGRRAARLH
+694 DLPCQ
-709 RPRRPARARARPR
+709 
-722 AADGR
+722 ADLELTGETA
-727 HVLDRPALSGRRRAH
+727 VL
-742 GRGRRPRAAL
+742 
-752 ALPDRGRRRLIV
+752 
-764 ARRNRVTPLSELV
+764 ARRSRYLTEV
-777 ADPARGLVYG
+777 AVD
-787 NRGCLHDAGGQI
+787 
-799 RRRYAGR
+799 
-806 RWIACRLRFRGW
+806 
-818 HRTPLLQPGRFT
+818 
-830 ELFFLDEATAMAAGH
+830 
-845 RACALCRREDYD
+845 
-857 RLVALW
+857 
-863 RELHP
+863 
-868 GQVGADAMD
+868 
-877 AAAARRARRGG
+877 
-888 HARAAPSRGA
+888 
-898 ARRPARRR
+898 
-906 PSSCATARPGW
+906 
-917 CAERELLAWTP
+917 
-928 AGYARA
+928 
-934 RARGPR
+934 
-940 ASGAVVITPPS
+940 
-951 LVEVLRAGWQGAVPL
+951 
-966 LHPSAAG
+966 

>member
-1 MTLEEKL
+1 LSVAAAPYLDAALPVADRVGDLLARMTVEEKL
-8 AQLGSIWVFEI
+8 AQIGSIWVFEI
-19 LDARPRR
+19 LTAEHVDPEKAR
-26 ARQGAASASGAGIG
+26 ARLGDGVG
-40 QITRVAGATSFAMP
+40 QITRVAGATSLAMP
-54 VVAALANEI
+54 AAAALANEI

-104 WDPELLEA
+104 WDPGLLEA

-188 EGGMNRAPAHIGPRE
+188 EGGMNRAPAHIGTRE

-269 SHAIVGDLG
+269 SHGVVGDL
-278 AAAALALEAGIDVE
+278 AAAAAFALEAGIDVE

-297 AYGAPLAQALADGRV
+297 AYGAPLAQALADGSV

-332 LFEAPYV
+332 LFERPYV
-339 DAAGRA
+339 DAEAARPPLDDDRALAREAARA
-345 SAARGP
+345 SIVLLENDGTLPLRDDL
-351 TAPWPARRP
+351 
-360 ARRSSCSR
+360 
-368 TTGRCRCATTCAT
+368 T
-381 IAVIGPNADSARN
+381 IAVVGPNADSARN
-394 LLGDYAHVAHI
+394 LLGDYAHIAHV
-405 ETLLEMRA
+405 ETLLEMRENPIGFPVPDDLSLSDELDERA
-413 RTRSASRSPTTSA
+413 TI
-426 CPTSSRTARRSSTRS
+426 
-441 ASAAPAAPRSASPPG
+441 
-456 GDVLDAERRAR
+456 LDAIRERAGGAAVRFAAGGGVLEC
-467 SRRRPTAARGADVA
+467 SDAEIAQAVEAARGADVA

-486 ERSGLTLECT
+486 ERSGLTLDCT
-496 CGEMRDRMELTL
+496 CGEMRDRMELGL
-508 PGRQEELVAAVAATG
+508 PGRQEELVGAVAATG

-536 AIPEAAASARPPWS
+536 AIPSAAEAAAAVVNAWVPGDEGP
-550 TRGCRATR
+550 A
-558 GRRAIAEILFGD
+558 AIAEVLFGD
-570 AEPGGKLPVTVPR
+570 ADPGGKLPVTVPR
-583 HVGQI
+583 HVGQV

-617 FGHGLSYTRFALHGP
+617 FGHGLSYTRFTVHGP
-632 ELDRTT
+632 SLDRTT
-638 LALGD
+638 LGPDD
-643 EVAIGVEVENVGERE
+643 EVAIAVEVENVGERA

-688 LAPGRA
+688 LAPGERRRVTFRLA
-694 PPRDLPPGRRAARLH
+694 AEQLAFTGLDGRLVLEPGRVRLMVGTSSTDLPCQAEVELTGE
-709 RPRRPARARARPR
+709 PR
-722 AADGR
+722 
-727 HVLDRPALSGRRRAH
+727 VL
-742 GRGRRPRAAL
+742 
-752 ALPDRGRRRLIV
+752 
-764 ARRNRVTPLSELV
+764 ARRS
-777 ADPARGLVYG
+777 
-787 NRGCLHDAGGQI
+787 
-799 RRRYAGR
+799 RY
-806 RWIACRLRFRGW
+806 L
-818 HRTPLLQPGRFT
+818 T
-830 ELFFLDEATAMAAGH
+830 EAAV
-845 RACALCRREDYD
+845 D
-857 RLVALW
+857 
-863 RELHP
+863 
-868 GQVGADAMD
+868 
-877 AAAARRARRGG
+877 
-888 HARAAPSRGA
+888 
-898 ARRPARRR
+898 
-906 PSSCATARPGW
+906 
-917 CAERELLAWTP
+917 
-928 AGYARA
+928 
-934 RARGPR
+934 
-940 ASGAVVITPPS
+940 
-951 LVEVLRAGWQGAVPL
+951 
-966 LHPSAAG
+966 

>member
-1 MTLEEKL
+1 LTVAATPYLDPALAVADRVDDLLGRMTLEEKL
-8 AQLGSIWVFEI
+8 AQLGSIWVFEV
-19 LDARPRR
+19 LDSDRLDPGKAQQRL
-26 ARQGAASASGAGIG
+26 SAGIG

-69 ETRLGIPA
+69 RTRLGIPA

-104 WDPELLEA
+104 WDPDLLEA

-166 LQEGAGA
+166 LQEGGGG

-188 EGGMNRAPAHIGPRE
+188 EGGMNRAPAHIGTRE

-297 AYGAPLAQALADGRV
+297 AYGAPLAQALAAGDV

-339 DAAGRA
+339 DAAAARPPLAADRALARDAARA
-345 SAARGP
+345 SIVLLENDGTLPLRDDL
-351 TAPWPARRP
+351 
-360 ARRSSCSR
+360 
-368 TTGRCRCATTCAT
+368 AT
-381 IAVIGPNADSARN
+381 IAVIGPNADNARN
-394 LLGDYAHVAHI
+394 LLGDYAHIAHI
-405 ETLLEMRA
+405 ETLLEMRENPIGFPVPEDLDLSDELDG
-413 RTRSASRSPTTSA
+413 RST
-426 CPTSSRTARRSSTRS
+426 
-441 ASAAPAAPRSASPPG
+441 
-456 GDVLDAERRAR
+456 VLDAIRERCADGAEVRFAAGGGVLDA
-467 SRRRPTAARGADVA
+467 SDSEIAEAADAARGADVA

-486 ERSGLTLECT
+486 ERSGLTLDCT

-508 PGRQEELVAAVAATG
+508 PGRQEDLVAAVAATG

-536 AIPEAAASARPPWS
+536 GIPEAAQ
-550 TRGCRATR
+550 RAAAVLNAWVP
-558 GRRAIAEILFGD
+558 GDEGPAAIADVLFGD
-570 AEPGGKLPVTVPR
+570 ADPGGKLPVTMPR
-583 HVGQI
+583 HVGQV
-588 PIYYA
+588 PIHYA

-632 ELDRTT
+632 QLDRTT
-638 LALGD
+638 LGPGD
-643 EVAIGVEVENVGERE
+643 EVAIAVEVENVGERA

-682 GFRRVR
+682 GFRRVHLAAGERRRVTFR
-688 LAPGRA
+688 LAAEQLAFTGLDGQLVLEPGLVRVMVGTSSS
-694 PPRDLPPGRRAARLH
+694 DLPCQ
-709 RPRRPARARARPR
+709 
-722 AADGR
+722 ADLELMGETA
-727 HVLDRPALSGRRRAH
+727 VL
-742 GRGRRPRAAL
+742 
-752 ALPDRGRRRLIV
+752 
-764 ARRNRVTPLSELV
+764 ARRSRYLTEV
-777 ADPARGLVYG
+777 AVD
-787 NRGCLHDAGGQI
+787 
-799 RRRYAGR
+799 
-806 RWIACRLRFRGW
+806 
-818 HRTPLLQPGRFT
+818 
-830 ELFFLDEATAMAAGH
+830 
-845 RACALCRREDYD
+845 
-857 RLVALW
+857 
-863 RELHP
+863 
-868 GQVGADAMD
+868 
-877 AAAARRARRGG
+877 
-888 HARAAPSRGA
+888 
-898 ARRPARRR
+898 
-906 PSSCATARPGW
+906 
-917 CAERELLAWTP
+917 
-928 AGYARA
+928 
-934 RARGPR
+934 
-940 ASGAVVITPPS
+940 
-951 LVEVLRAGWQGAVPL
+951 
-966 LHPSAAG
+966 

>member
-1 MTLEEKL
+1 LSVAASPYLDPALPVGDRVADLLGRMTLEEKL
-8 AQLGSIWVFEI
+8 AQLGSLWVFEV
-19 LDARPRR
+19 LDGDRVDPGR
-26 ARQGAASASGAGIG
+26 AQERLGAGIG

-54 VVAALANEI
+54 VVARLANEI

-69 ETRLGIPA
+69 RTRLGIPA

-104 WDPELLEA
+104 WDPELVER

-269 SHAIVGDLG
+269 SHAVVGDLA
-278 AAAALALEAGIDVE
+278 AAAALALQAGIDVE
-292 LPSTA
+292 LPSTVA
-297 AYGAPLAQALADGRV
+297 FGAPLAQALAEGAV
-312 DPALVDRA
+312 DPALVDRS

-332 LFEAPYV
+332 LFEDPYV
-339 DAAGRA
+339 DADAAGPPLDADRVLAREAARA
-345 SAARGP
+345 SIVLLQNDGTLP
-351 TAPWPARRP
+351 L
-360 ARRSSCSR
+360 R
-368 TTGRCRCATTCAT
+368 TDLAT
-381 IAVIGPNADSARN
+381 IAVVGPNADSARN
-394 LLGDYAHVAHI
+394 LLGDYAHIAHI
-405 ETLLEMRA
+405 ETLLEMRENPIGFPVPEDLSLSD
-413 RTRSASRSPTTSA
+413 TLE
-426 CPTSSRTARRSSTRS
+426 RRSTILDAIRERG
-441 ASAAPAAPRSASPPG
+441 AFAEVRFAAG
-456 GDVLDAERRAR
+456 GDVLDATDAEIAEAVD
-467 SRRRPTAARGADVA
+467 AARGADVA

-486 ERSGLTLECT
+486 ERSGLTLDCT
-496 CGEMRDRMELTL
+496 CGEMRDRMELEL

-536 AIPEAAASARPPWS
+536 AIPEAA
-550 TRGCRATR
+550 GRAAAVVEAWVP
-558 GRRAIAEILFGD
+558 GDEGAAAIADVLFGD
-570 AEPGGKLPVTVPR
+570 ADPGGKLPVTVPR
-583 HVGQI
+583 HVGQV

-632 ELDRTT
+632 EVDRAT
-638 LALGD
+638 LTLGD
-643 EVAIGVEVENVGERE
+643 DVAISVEVENVGERA

-688 LAPGRA
+688 LDPGERRRVTFRLAAEQLAFTGLDGSLVLEPGRVRLMVGTSSA
-694 PPRDLPPGRRAARLH
+694 DLPCQAEVELTGEAA
-709 RPRRPARARARPR
+709 
-722 AADGR
+722 
-727 HVLDRPALSGRRRAH
+727 VL
-742 GRGRRPRAAL
+742 
-752 ALPDRGRRRLIV
+752 
-764 ARRNRVTPLSELV
+764 ARRSRYLTEV
-777 ADPARGLVYG
+777 AVD
-787 NRGCLHDAGGQI
+787 
-799 RRRYAGR
+799 
-806 RWIACRLRFRGW
+806 
-818 HRTPLLQPGRFT
+818 
-830 ELFFLDEATAMAAGH
+830 
-845 RACALCRREDYD
+845 
-857 RLVALW
+857 
-863 RELHP
+863 
-868 GQVGADAMD
+868 
-877 AAAARRARRGG
+877 
-888 HARAAPSRGA
+888 
-898 ARRPARRR
+898 
-906 PSSCATARPGW
+906 
-917 CAERELLAWTP
+917 
-928 AGYARA
+928 
-934 RARGPR
+934 
-940 ASGAVVITPPS
+940 
-951 LVEVLRAGWQGAVPL
+951 
-966 LHPSAAG
+966 

>member
-1 MTLEEKL
+1 LSVAAPPYLDPALAVADRVDDLVGRMTLEEKL

-19 LDARPRR
+19 LDGAHVDPGR
-26 ARQGAASASGAGIG
+26 AQERLATGIG
-40 QITRVAGATSFAMP
+40 QITRVAGATSFEMP

-104 WDPELLEA
+104 WDPGLLEA
-112 LASSFARQLRAM
+112 LATSFARQLRAM

-166 LQEGAGA
+166 LQDGAGA

-188 EGGMNRAPAHIGPRE
+188 EGGMNRAPAHIGSRE

-237 ASRELFTTTLRDEW
+237 ASGELFTTTLRDEW

-269 SHAIVGDLG
+269 SHSVVGDLS
-278 AAAALALEAGIDVE
+278 AAAVLALEAGIDVE
-292 LPSTA
+292 LPSTV
-297 AYGAPLAQALADGRV
+297 AYGAPLAQALAAGRI
-312 DPALVDRA
+312 DPATVDRA

-339 DAAGRA
+339 DAQAARPPLEDDRALAREAARA
-345 SAARGP
+345 SVVLLENDGTLPLREDL
-351 TAPWPARRP
+351 
-360 ARRSSCSR
+360 R
-368 TTGRCRCATTCAT
+368 TV
-381 IAVIGPNADSARN
+381 AVIGPNADSARN
-394 LLGDYAHVAHI
+394 LLGDYAHIAHI
-405 ETLLEMRA
+405 ETLLEMRDNPIGFVVPDDLSLSDELDG
-413 RTRSASRSPTTSA
+413 RSTILDAIRERCAGAEVRFAS
-426 CPTSSRTARRSSTRS
+426 
-441 ASAAPAAPRSASPPG
+441 G
-456 GDVLDAERRAR
+456 GDILQSTDAQIEEAVA
-467 SRRRPTAARGADVA
+467 AAREADVA

-486 ERSGLTLECT
+486 ERSGLTLGCT
-496 CGEMRDRMELTL
+496 CGEMRDRMELGL

-536 AIPEAAASARPPWS
+536 AIPEIADRSAAVLNAWVPGDEGPA
-550 TRGCRATR
+550 
-558 GRRAIAEILFGD
+558 AIAEILFGD

-583 HVGQI
+583 HVGQV

-617 FGHGLSYTRFALHGP
+617 FGHGLSYTRFALYGP
-632 ELDRTT
+632 QLDRET
-638 LALGD
+638 LAPGEELTI
-643 EVAIGVEVENVGERE
+643 AVEVENVGARE

-688 LAPGRA
+688 LAPGERRRVSFRLA
-694 PPRDLPPGRRAARLH
+694 AEQLAFTGLEGALVLEPGRVRIMVGTSSVDLPCQ
-709 RPRRPARARARPR
+709 
-722 AADGR
+722 ADVMLTGDVT
-727 HVLDRPALSGRRRAH
+727 VL
-742 GRGRRPRAAL
+742 
-752 ALPDRGRRRLIV
+752 
-764 ARRNRVTPLSELV
+764 ARRSRYLTEV
-777 ADPARGLVYG
+777 AVD
-787 NRGCLHDAGGQI
+787 
-799 RRRYAGR
+799 
-806 RWIACRLRFRGW
+806 
-818 HRTPLLQPGRFT
+818 
-830 ELFFLDEATAMAAGH
+830 
-845 RACALCRREDYD
+845 
-857 RLVALW
+857 
-863 RELHP
+863 
-868 GQVGADAMD
+868 
-877 AAAARRARRGG
+877 
-888 HARAAPSRGA
+888 
-898 ARRPARRR
+898 
-906 PSSCATARPGW
+906 
-917 CAERELLAWTP
+917 
-928 AGYARA
+928 
-934 RARGPR
+934 
-940 ASGAVVITPPS
+940 
-951 LVEVLRAGWQGAVPL
+951 
-966 LHPSAAG
+966 